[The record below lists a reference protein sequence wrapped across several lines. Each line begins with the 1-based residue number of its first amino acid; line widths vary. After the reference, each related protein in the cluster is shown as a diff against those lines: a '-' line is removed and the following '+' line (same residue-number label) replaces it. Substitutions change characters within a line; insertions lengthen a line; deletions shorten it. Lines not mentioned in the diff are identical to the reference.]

1 MNKTKIAQWVGF
13 GIVLVVSLAIS
24 WFSMMTM
31 AVDFFGLP
39 TWIAAAV
46 SVAFDGA
53 AIYVAVLSSEYAKT
67 EDSGLMPRLATAGFV
82 GVSAWLNWN
91 HAAMMGL
98 GLAGQV
104 FFAAPPVIAGI
115 LFELFLRF
123 ENRKEL
129 RARGRVAQAM
139 PVLGRIAWLRFP
151 KKTFAVWSKVVLKR
165 LEQVEKTET
174 VETKTLDEV
183 FEEDKTIV
191 EDKTE
196 RVLEDK
202 TPKTE
207 DKKAAKTKTVEKT
220 KVAKTRTE
228 LAQAY
233 PDVDALDADLSINKI
248 VLTLWGGGMKDRDEL
263 VAEASRIKGTTVTK
277 NTVNRYLSR
286 AGLV

>member
-1 MNKTKIAQWVGF
+1 MNKTKIAQWAGF
-13 GIVLVVSLAIS
+13 GIVLIVSLAIS

-39 TWIAAAV
+39 QWIAASV

-53 AIYVAVLSSEYAKT
+53 AIYVAVLASEYAKT
-67 EDSGLMPRLATAGFV
+67 EDSGLVARLATAGFV

-129 RARGRVAQAM
+129 RARGRVAQSM

-151 KKTFAVWSKVVLKR
+151 KKTFAVWSKVVLHR
-165 LEQVEKTET
+165 LERVAETET
-174 VETKTLDEV
+174 GKTKTLDDV

-191 EDKTE
+191 EDKT
-196 RVLEDK
+196 VKTKTEDTSK
-202 TPKTE
+202 TETPKT
-207 DKKAAKTKTVEKT
+207 KTIEKT

-228 LAQAY
+228 LAKAY
-233 PDVDALDADLSINKI
+233 PDIDAIDADLSIAKI
-248 VLTLWGGGMKDRDEL
+248 VQTLWGGGMKNRDEL
-263 VAEASRIKGTTVTK
+263 VATVSRIKGTEVTK
-277 NTVNRYLSR
+277 NTVNRVLSR
-286 AGLV
+286 AGVV